1 MILAI
6 RKSLL
11 LARTKR
17 LSSLSQQYTISFVN
31 HEKHKGNNNVQA
43 SRYPEN
49 RWDALLEGNA
59 CHCDRCGQN
68 DRVEVECLEPLLT
81 DIQENLGEIVELL
94 LLGEVVELLLHRNAI
109 CTARSVFV
117 RCHLSIVQSLLET
130 ECRITITVW
139 DDIELI
145 SQHGN
150 NNMSNE
156 TQWVV
161 KYKLPGDQVR
171 TPREIIVTATNQSD
185 AKKVGQAMIP
195 EAIILGG
202 PQPLR

>member
-1 MILAI
+1 M
-6 RKSLL
+6 
-11 LARTKR
+11 
-17 LSSLSQQYTISFVN
+17 
-31 HEKHKGNNNVQA
+31 HA
-43 SRYPEN
+43 SRYHAK
-49 RWDALLEGNA
+49 RWEPLLDGNA
-59 CHCDRCGQN
+59 CHSDRCGQN
-68 DRVEVECLEPLLT
+68 NRVVVECLEPLLT
-81 DIQENLGEIVELL
+81 DIQENLGE
-94 LLGEVVELLLHRNAI
+94 VVERLLHRNEI
-109 CTARSVFV
+109 RTARSVFV

-130 ECRITITVW
+130 ECRITITAW

>member
-1 MILAI
+1 MILVI
-6 RKSLL
+6 SKSLL

-49 RWDALLEGNA
+49 LWDPLLEGNA

-68 DRVEVECLEPLLT
+68 DRVVVECLEPLIT
-81 DIQENLGEIVELL
+81 DIQEN
-94 LLGEVVELLLHRNAI
+94 LGEVVELLLHRNAI